1 MLIPINKEDDVKKSV
16 VVLCATLL
24 VFSFLGAANATLVG
38 SWSFDENT
46 GTKANDS
53 SGYNNTGT
61 VYGATWVPGKYGSAL
76 SFDGIDDYVNV
87 SNSSTINLSTWTVSF
102 WASLSDV
109 DRTMVLLDKRNGDHD
124 HNYEFIYY
132 RDDSHPGEHLS
143 ANIGDGT
150 PTGNDYDN
158 AAVAPVALTT
168 DQFYYFAATY
178 DQSLLNLYL
187 NGTLI
192 ASKAI
197 SMPGIIGDGD
207 LHIGAHGITS
217 MDPTFGIIDEVH
229 IYNTALNFGQI
240 QADMHRPV
248 PEPAT
253 MLLLV
258 SGLAGLVGLRR
269 KFKR

>member
-1 MLIPINKEDDVKKSV
+1 MKKSV
-16 VVLCATLL
+16 VVLCAMLL

-38 SWSFDENT
+38 SWSFDENI
-46 GTKANDS
+46 GTTAKDS
-53 SGYNNTGT
+53 SGFNNIGT

-87 SNSSTINLSTWTVSF
+87 SNSSSIDLSTWTVSF

-109 DRTMVLLDKRNGDHD
+109 NRTMVLLDKRNGDHD
-124 HNYEFIYY
+124 HNYEFVYY
-132 RDDSHPGEHLS
+132 HDDSHPGEHLS
-143 ANIGDGT
+143 VNIGDGT
-150 PTGNDYDN
+150 GTTTDYDN
-158 AAVAPVALTT
+158 AAYNSVALNPNE
-168 DQFYYFAATY
+168 FYYFAATY
-178 DQSLLNLYL
+178 DQALLTLYL

-192 ASKAI
+192 ASKTI
-197 SMPGIIGDGD
+197 SMLGITGDGD

-217 MDPTFGIIDEVH
+217 SSPTVGIIDEVH

-253 MLLLV
+253 MLLLASGLV
-258 SGLAGLVGLRR
+258 GLAGLRKRLRN
-269 KFKR
+269 K